1 MAERS
6 NPTPVPAGE
15 VGPEVDATLT
25 HPPRRRPRRPRWPVA
40 RPRRPPWWEVP
51 PHGYLEVESRHS
63 PTSPRALR
71 ALARGAVR
79 AGLCWDP
86 GNPLPVQRFV
96 EAQERARLVF
106 QAQREL
112 PRVTAVASQVMLV
125 DSRLAKAEEALR
137 QAVGHRSTAAA
148 IPRSYAV
155 DRSEAVGTEPMM
167 GADDPPGPRQRS
179 DMDAGCEQPARPPM
193 LDRWSEA
200 AILVVI
206 AVGQAVLAYTAAR
219 HGGLEPVALGLLA
232 VASAVGSIVAAQL
245 AARGIHQVGATAEG
259 SLDLRRRRQLDVG
272 VAGGALVCGVTLA
285 TAIGQ
290 LGSAVGRSVLG
301 LALLGLA
308 TAASYAATPRW
319 AAAANASRWR
329 SVRSWLWRHRQERR
343 RRRDLRA
350 ARAREAAAE
359 AAVRQLREELAV
371 LVPQLFAAEQS
382 ALLFWRYQVAI
393 GDATQRGFEHHLAA
407 HSMRRSRGAWR
418 PITEWWRGTSPA
430 PSEPGEGFVSVG
442 SEGPDWANQ
451 VAQVTMA
458 AKRVLVRRGLL
469 DITHG
474 LRLPS
479 LPGAP
484 PLDHIG
490 SSPAARSNPNP
501 TSGDGHDRSLGLSGL
516 DLDQPGGQR

>member
-6 NPTPVPAGE
+6 NPTSVPAEEGA
-15 VGPEVDATLT
+15 PEVDANLLT

-51 PHGYLEVESRHS
+51 PQGYLEVESRHS

-71 ALARGAVR
+71 TLARAAVK

-106 QAQREL
+106 QARREL
-112 PRVTAVASQVMLV
+112 PRVTAVTSQVMLV
-125 DSRLAKAEEALR
+125 DSRLAKAEEALQ
-137 QAVGHRSTAAA
+137 QAVSHRSTAAA
-148 IPRSYAV
+148 IPRSYAI
-155 DRSEAVGTEPMM
+155 DRSGTVGSEPMM
-167 GADDPPGPRQRS
+167 VADDPPGRQRS
-179 DMDAGCEQPARPPM
+179 DMDAGSEQPARLPM

-219 HGGLEPVALGLLA
+219 HGGLGPVALGLLA

-290 LGSAVGRSVLG
+290 LGRGVARPVLG

-350 ARAREAAAE
+350 ARAREAAAQ

-407 HSMRRSRGAWR
+407 LSMRRSRGAWR
-418 PITEWWRGTSPA
+418 PITEWWQGTSPA
-430 PSEPGEGFVSVG
+430 PSEAGEGFVSVG
-442 SEGPDWANQ
+442 SEGPDWASQ
-451 VAQVTMA
+451 VARVTMA

-474 LRLPS
+474 LRTPS
-479 LPGAP
+479 SPGAP
-484 PLDHIG
+484 PLDHNG
-490 SSPAARSNPNP
+490 SGQTARSNPTLSAATATTDP
-501 TSGDGHDRSLGLSGL
+501 SAARS
-516 DLDQPGGQR
+516 RA

>member
-6 NPTPVPAGE
+6 NPTPVKAE
-15 VGPEVDATLT
+15 EDAPEVDATLSA
-25 HPPRRRPRRPRWPVA
+25 HRPRRRPRRLRWRAA

-51 PHGYLEVESRHS
+51 PQGYLEVESRHS
-63 PTSPRALR
+63 PNSPRALR
-71 ALARGAVR
+71 TLARAAVK

-106 QAQREL
+106 QARREL

-137 QAVGHRSTAAA
+137 QAVGHRSAAAA
-148 IPRSYAV
+148 IPGR
-155 DRSEAVGTEPMM
+155 DAVGRSVPVGSEPMM
-167 GADDPPGPRQRS
+167 AADDPPGQVQRS
-179 DMDAGCEQPARPPM
+179 ALDAGSEQPARLPM
-193 LDRWSEA
+193 LDQWSEA

-206 AVGQAVLAYTAAR
+206 AGGQAVLAYTAAR
-219 HGGLEPVALGLLA
+219 DGGLGLVALGPLA

-245 AARGIHQVGATAEG
+245 AARGIHRLGATAEG
-259 SLDLRRRRQLDVG
+259 SPDPRRRRQLDVG

-290 LGSAVGRSVLG
+290 LGSRAGRPILG

-319 AAAANASRWR
+319 AAAANPSRWR
-329 SVRSWLWRHRQERR
+329 SMTTWLRRHQQKRR
-343 RRRDLRA
+343 RRQDLRA
-350 ARAREAAAE
+350 ARAHEAAAQ
-359 AAVRQLREELAV
+359 AAVGQLREELAV

-393 GDATQRGFEHHLAA
+393 GDATQRGFEQYLAA
-407 HSMRRSRGAWR
+407 QSMRRTRGVWR
-418 PITEWWRGTSPA
+418 PITEWWRGAPPA
-430 PSEPGEGFVSVG
+430 PSEAGEGFVSVG
-442 SEGPDWANQ
+442 SEAPDWANQ

-458 AKRVLVRRGLL
+458 AKRMLVRRGLL

-474 LRLPS
+474 LRTSS

-484 PLDHIG
+484 PLDHNG
-490 SSPAARSNPNP
+490 STPAARSNPDP
-501 TSGDGHDRSLGLSGL
+501 VSGDGHH
-516 DLDQPGGQR
+516 

>member
-1 MAERS
+1 MAEQW
-6 NPTPVPAGE
+6 NPTPVPAE
-15 VGPEVDATLT
+15 EDAPKVDASVST
-25 HPPRRRPRRPRWPVA
+25 HSPRRLPGRPRWPAA

-51 PHGYLEVESRHS
+51 PEGYLEVESRHS

-71 ALARGAVR
+71 TLAKAAVK
-79 AGLCWDP
+79 AGLRWDP

-96 EAQERARLVF
+96 EAHEQARLVF
-106 QAQREL
+106 QARREL

-125 DSRLAKAEEALR
+125 DSRLAKAEETLR
-137 QAVGHRSTAAA
+137 QAVGHRSATVT
-148 IPRSYAV
+148 IPQSHPF
-155 DRSEAVGTEPMM
+155 DRSQTVGAEPIMA
-167 GADDPPGPRQRS
+167 ADDSPGGQRS
-179 DMDAGCEQPARPPM
+179 ELDAGSEQPTRPPM

-206 AVGQAVLAYTAAR
+206 AGGQAVLAYTAAR
-219 HGGLEPVALGLLA
+219 DDGLGPVAVGLLT

-245 AARGIHQVGATAEG
+245 AARGIHQLGATAEG
-259 SLDLRRRRQLDVG
+259 SLDPHRRRQLDLG
-272 VAGGALVCGVTLA
+272 VAGGALACGVTLA

-290 LGSAVGRSVLG
+290 LGRGAGPPVLG

-319 AAAANASRWR
+319 APAANASRWR
-329 SVRSWLWRHRQERR
+329 SVRNWLRRHQQERR

-350 ARAREAAAE
+350 ARAREAAAQ

-393 GDATQRGFEHHLAA
+393 GDATQHGFEQHLAA
-407 HSMRRSRGAWR
+407 QSMRRSRGVWR
-418 PITEWWRGTSPA
+418 PITEWWRGASPA
-430 PSEPGEGFVSVG
+430 PAEAGDGFVSVG
-442 SEGPDWANQ
+442 GERPDWANQ

-484 PLDHIG
+484 PLDHNG
-490 SSPAARSNPNP
+490 SNPAARSNPAP
-501 TSGDGHDRSLGLSGL
+501 VSGDGRH
-516 DLDQPGGQR
+516 

>member
-6 NPTPVPAGE
+6 NPTPVPAE
-15 VGPEVDATLT
+15 DVGPEVDVSLSAY
-25 HPPRRRPRRPRWPVA
+25 PARRRPWRPRWPAA
-40 RPRRPPWWEVP
+40 RRRRPPWWEVP
-51 PHGYLEVESRHS
+51 PQGYLEVEARNS

-71 ALARGAVR
+71 TLARAAVK

-106 QAQREL
+106 QARREL

-125 DSRLAKAEEALR
+125 DSRLAKAEETLR
-137 QAVGHRSTAAA
+137 QAVSHHSAAAA
-148 IPRSYAV
+148 IPQSHAI
-155 DRSEAVGTEPMM
+155 DRSATVGPEPIMAVE
-167 GADDPPGPRQRS
+167 DPPGWRQRS
-179 DMDAGCEQPARPPM
+179 DIDAGSEQPARLPM

-206 AVGQAVLAYTAAR
+206 AGGQAVLAYTAAHDTR
-219 HGGLEPVALGLLA
+219 LGPVALGLLA
-232 VASAVGSIVAAQL
+232 MASAVGSIVAAQL
-245 AARGIHQVGATAEG
+245 AARGIQQLGATAEG
-259 SLDLRRRRQLDVG
+259 SDDPHRRRQLDIS
-272 VAGGALVCGVTLA
+272 VAGGGLTCGVALA
-285 TAIGQ
+285 TAVGQ
-290 LGSAVGRSVLG
+290 LGSGAGPPVLG

-329 SVRSWLWRHRQERR
+329 SVSSRLRRYQQERR
-343 RRRDLRA
+343 RRRDLQA
-350 ARAREAAAE
+350 ARAREAAAQ
-359 AAVRQLREELAV
+359 AAVVQLREELAV

-393 GDATQRGFEHHLAA
+393 GDATRRGFEQHLAA
-407 HSMRRSRGAWR
+407 YSVRRSRGVWR
-418 PITEWWRGTSPA
+418 PITDWWRGASPA
-430 PSEPGEGFVSVG
+430 PSEAGEGFVSVG
-442 SEGPDWANQ
+442 DEGPDWGDQ
-451 VAQVTMA
+451 VARVTMA

-484 PLDHIG
+484 PLDHNG
-490 SSPAARSNPNP
+490 SSAAARSNPDP
-501 TSGDGHDRSLGLSGL
+501 DSGDGHH
-516 DLDQPGGQR
+516 

>member
-6 NPTPVPAGE
+6 NRTPVPAE
-15 VGPEVDATLT
+15 DVGPEVDVSLSAY
-25 HPPRRRPRRPRWPVA
+25 PARRLPWRPRWPAA
-40 RPRRPPWWEVP
+40 RRRRPPWWEVP
-51 PHGYLEVESRHS
+51 PQGYLEVESRHS

-71 ALARGAVR
+71 TLARAAVK

-96 EAQERARLVF
+96 EAQERAHLVF
-106 QAQREL
+106 QARREL
-112 PRVTAVASQVMLV
+112 PRVTAVASHVMLV

-148 IPRSYAV
+148 IPRRHEI
-155 DRSEAVGTEPMM
+155 DRAETAGIKPIMTA
-167 GADDPPGPRQRS
+167 GDPPGRRQRS
-179 DMDAGCEQPARPPM
+179 DMDAGSEPPARLPM

-206 AVGQAVLAYTAAR
+206 AGGQAVLAYTAA
-219 HGGLEPVALGLLA
+219 HDGGLGAVAVGLLA
-232 VASAVGSIVAAQL
+232 VASAIGSIVAAQL
-245 AARGIHQVGATAEG
+245 AARGIQQLGATAEG
-259 SLDLRRRRQLDVG
+259 SLDPHRRRQLDVG
-272 VAGGALVCGVTLA
+272 VAGGALACGVTLA

-290 LGSAVGRSVLG
+290 LGSGAGPPVLG

-319 AAAANASRWR
+319 AAATNASRWR
-329 SVRSWLWRHRQERR
+329 SVSSWLRRYQQERR
-343 RRRDLRA
+343 RRRDLQA
-350 ARAREAAAE
+350 ARAREAAAQ
-359 AAVRQLREELAV
+359 AAVVQLREELAV

-393 GDATQRGFEHHLAA
+393 GDATQRGFEQHLAA
-407 HSMRRSRGAWR
+407 QSMRRSRGVWR
-418 PITEWWRGTSPA
+418 PITDWWRGASPA
-430 PSEPGEGFVSVG
+430 PSEAGEGFVSVG
-442 SEGPDWANQ
+442 DVGPDWGDQ
-451 VAQVTMA
+451 VARVTMA

-484 PLDHIG
+484 PLDHNG
-490 SSPAARSNPNP
+490 SSPAARSNPDP
-501 TSGDGHDRSLGLSGL
+501 VSGDGHH
-516 DLDQPGGQR
+516 

>member
-1 MAERS
+1 
-6 NPTPVPAGE
+6 
-15 VGPEVDATLT
+15 
-25 HPPRRRPRRPRWPVA
+25 
-40 RPRRPPWWEVP
+40 
-51 PHGYLEVESRHS
+51 VESRHS

-71 ALARGAVR
+71 TLARAAVK

-106 QAQREL
+106 QARREL

-137 QAVGHRSTAAA
+137 QALGHRSAAAA
-148 IPRSYAV
+148 IPGRHAI
-155 DRSEAVGTEPMM
+155 DRSVPVGSEPTVA
-167 GADDPPGPRQRS
+167 ADDPPGRQRS
-179 DMDAGCEQPARPPM
+179 DMVAGSEQPARPPM

-206 AVGQAVLAYTAAR
+206 AGGQAVLAYTAAR
-219 HGGLEPVALGLLA
+219 DGGLGPVALGPLA

-245 AARGIHQVGATAEG
+245 AARGIHRLGATAEG
-259 SLDLRRRRQLDVG
+259 SPDPRRRRQLDVG
-272 VAGGALVCGVTLA
+272 VAGGALVCGVTMA
-285 TAIGQ
+285 TAIDQ
-290 LGSAVGRSVLG
+290 LGSGTGPPVLA

-329 SVRSWLWRHRQERR
+329 SVTSWLRRHQQKRRHRQ
-343 RRRDLRA
+343 DLRA
-350 ARAREAAAE
+350 ARAREAAAQ
-359 AAVRQLREELAV
+359 AAVGQLREELAV

-382 ALLFWRYQVAI
+382 ALLFWRYQIAI
-393 GDATQRGFEHHLAA
+393 GDATQRGFEQQLAVQ
-407 HSMRRSRGAWR
+407 SMRRSRGVWR
-418 PITEWWRGTSPA
+418 PITEWWRGASPA
-430 PSEPGEGFVSVG
+430 PSEAGEGFVSVG
-442 SEGPDWANQ
+442 SEGPDWADQ
-451 VAQVTMA
+451 VARVTMA

-474 LRLPS
+474 LRMPS

-484 PLDHIG
+484 PLAHNG
-490 SSPAARSNPNP
+490 SPAARSNPDP
-501 TSGDGHDRSLGLSGL
+501 VGGDGHRSIGLSSL
-516 DLDQPGGQR
+516 D

>member
-6 NPTPVPAGE
+6 NPTPVRAQE
-15 VGPEVDATLT
+15 DAPEVDASLSA
-25 HPPRRRPRRPRWPVA
+25 HPARRRPRRLRWRA

-51 PHGYLEVESRHS
+51 PQGYLEVESRHS

-71 ALARGAVR
+71 TLARAAVK
-79 AGLCWDP
+79 AGLCWDA

-106 QAQREL
+106 QARREL

-137 QAVGHRSTAAA
+137 QAVGHRSAATA
-148 IPRSYAV
+148 IPGSHAIHRSV
-155 DRSEAVGTEPMM
+155 TVGSEPMTA
-167 GADDPPGPRQRS
+167 ADDPPGQLQRS
-179 DMDAGCEQPARPPM
+179 AMDAESEQPGPLPM

-206 AVGQAVLAYTAAR
+206 AGGQAALAYTAAR
-219 HGGLEPVALGLLA
+219 DGGLGLVALGPLA
-232 VASAVGSIVAAQL
+232 VASAVGSIAAAQL
-245 AARGIHQVGATAEG
+245 AARGLHRLGATAEG
-259 SLDLRRRRQLDVG
+259 SPDPRRRRQLDIG

-290 LGSAVGRSVLG
+290 LGSRAGRPILG

-329 SVRSWLWRHRQERR
+329 SVTSWQRRHQQKRR
-343 RRRDLRA
+343 RRQDLRA
-350 ARAREAAAE
+350 ARVREAAAQ
-359 AAVRQLREELAV
+359 AAVGQLREELAV

-382 ALLFWRYQVAI
+382 AVLFWRYQVAI
-393 GDATQRGFEHHLAA
+393 GDATQRGFEQHLAA
-407 HSMRRSRGAWR
+407 QSMRRTRGVWR
-418 PITEWWRGTSPA
+418 PITEWWRGASPA
-430 PSEPGEGFVSVG
+430 PSEAGAGFASVG
-442 SEGPDWANQ
+442 SEAPDWANQ

-474 LRLPS
+474 LRMPS

-484 PLDHIG
+484 PLDHNG
-490 SSPAARSNPNP
+490 SSPAARSNPDP
-501 TSGDGHDRSLGLSGL
+501 VSGDGHH
-516 DLDQPGGQR
+516 